1 MQHDI
6 KPPPQV
12 NHTHDYSTSGQT
24 HYKPSLNPSVNRYS
38 PPDSPRHLPSFHNGT
53 GSSNDAAMSGS
64 SGPGHPYSQHHQS
77 GSQYHRGLPPP
88 TAGSFS
94 LPPPTPTST
103 EPHYRSSSVA
113 PPPPPPPSL
122 PATQQQSSA
131 ITSLGQLPAP
141 PPSWSSAASNNDE
154 SMRSWL
160 HAKAEEDRRK
170 QEELRLEQRHVE
182 REMLRESLEK
192 GIPPAMV
199 PLIFAGMG
207 SNATSGGLNQAL
219 EYAQSFLQTLNL
231 QQQQQMLG
239 TAEQQQR
246 LAYEQ
251 QLRHGHQLPTSASS
265 PDLRRERE
273 REQQAVRDRMIPPN
287 PYGAQQTHGQTSAPP
302 LSSHRSSFSSVA
314 AQPTPG
320 ALSKLNTVD
329 FAPTSATRQQIHPS
343 LSAGNLSSFARD
355 NRDEP
360 PTGSTS
366 GSRSGQGSGADLFFH
381 HWTPPTGQGASG
393 QPPTP
398 SGKSTQGSPYGST
411 GSGTHGHLRKQG
423 VEYENSP
430 KKRKTA
436 HTGTAGGSTG
446 SAGSTGHAER
456 ERMAR
461 LDERAE
467 SESTGSGRDDR
478 ERDPE
483 RSREPLRPSSRQQ
496 RQEEMMAQ
504 APLGSSSHPLPSAAS
519 HSQPHQQQSHPQ
531 SRFDEHRPPDRS

>member
-1 MQHDI
+1 
-6 KPPPQV
+6 
-12 NHTHDYSTSGQT
+12 
-24 HYKPSLNPSVNRYS
+24 
-38 PPDSPRHLPSFHNGT
+38 
-53 GSSNDAAMSGS
+53 
-64 SGPGHPYSQHHQS
+64 
-77 GSQYHRGLPPP
+77 
-88 TAGSFS
+88 
-94 LPPPTPTST
+94 
-103 EPHYRSSSVA
+103 
-113 PPPPPPPSL
+113 
-122 PATQQQSSA
+122 
-131 ITSLGQLPAP
+131 
-141 PPSWSSAASNNDE
+141 
-154 SMRSWL
+154 MRSWL

-199 PLIFAGMG
+199 PLIFAGLG
-207 SNATSGGLNQAL
+207 SSATSGGLNQTL
-219 EYAQSFLQTLNL
+219 EWAQGFLQTLNI
-231 QQQQQMLG
+231 QQQPRQMPG
-239 TAEQQQR
+239 SAEQQHH

-251 QLRHGHQLPTSASS
+251 QVRLGHQLPASSSS
-265 PDLRRERE
+265 PDLRRERD

-287 PYGAQQTHGQTSAPP
+287 PYGAQQTHGQTAAAPM
-302 LSSHRSSFSSVA
+302 SSHRSSFSSVA
-314 AQPTPG
+314 AQPAPG

-329 FAPTSATRQQIHPS
+329 FSPAAASVARQQIHSS

-381 HWTPPTGQGASG
+381 HWTPPTGQGQSA

-423 VEYENSP
+423 PEYENSP
-430 KKRKTA
+430 KKRKTV
-436 HTGTAGGSTG
+436 HTSTTGGSTG
-446 SAGSTGHAER
+446 SAVSTGPAER

-478 ERDPE
+478 DRDPE

-496 RQEEMMAQ
+496 RQEEMIAQ
-504 APLGSSSHPLPSAAS
+504 APLGSTSNPLASAAS
-519 HSQPHQQQSHPQ
+519 HSQPHQQQPHPQ